1 MFQEFFLCFIILTLF
16 LSVNKWYVQIMYIE
30 VTSPQNRLFAEIITA
45 TIKGKTSQLYLED

>member
-30 VTSPQNRLFAEIITA
+30 ATSPQNRLFAEIITA